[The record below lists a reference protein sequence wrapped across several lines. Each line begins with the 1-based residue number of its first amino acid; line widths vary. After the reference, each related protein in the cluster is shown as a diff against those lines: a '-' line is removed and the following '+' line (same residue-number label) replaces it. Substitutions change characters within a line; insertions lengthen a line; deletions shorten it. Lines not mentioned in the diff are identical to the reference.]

1 MLCVPVQFLSTI
13 LTTVEMVSHKGMNGQ
28 DVPSECHHASICDSK
43 RGGRGLAS
51 EEKVIF
57 VLELLGPILP
67 DHFHRFH
74 KRTISGVE
82 TETTGEFPLV
92 H

>member
-1 MLCVPVQFLSTI
+1 MFLSTV
-13 LTTVEMVSHKGMNGQ
+13 LTAVEMVSYKETNNSQ
-28 DVPSECHHASICDSK
+28 DVSSECHQSSKCDRK
-43 RGGRGLAS
+43 RGGGGLAS